1 MRVSVSDLP
10 HTGTLKRVSDKAT
23 SSQPMDSSLHA
34 RWEELAAQVRYHRDK
49 YYNGTPEITDAEFDV
64 LFSRLQQLEAEHPGL
79 RAPDS
84 PTLEVG
90 APSPEGSS
98 FENTAHLERMYSLDN
113 VFSKDELEQ
122 WLIRTP
128 SDTYSVELKID
139 GVSID
144 LVYRDGE
151 LATAATRGDG
161 TVGEEITANARMIT
175 GIPDHLQENDAFP
188 IPSVLE
194 VRGEVYIAIDD
205 FPLVNEQRQLENKKP
220 FANPRNAAA
229 GSMRQKDPQAVKK
242 RKLTLVCHGIGAAEG
257 ISFESQTEAY
267 KALAAF
273 GLPVSEYTT
282 VVHSHEEVHEMVEKW
297 ADHRHDAVFEMDG
310 MVVKVDNREQQRAL
324 GATSRAP
331 RWAIAYKYPPEEA
344 VTKLVDVR
352 VGVGRT
358 GRVTPFAIMEPVEVA
373 GSTVEMATLH
383 NQSEVNRKGVLIG
396 DQVVIRKAGEVIPEV
411 LGPVADLRDG
421 TERPFVF
428 PTLCPQCGTKLA
440 PAKEED
446 ADWRCPNTR
455 SCPGQL
461 AGRLEY
467 IAGRGVFDIE
477 ALGEKAAAD
486 LVRTGI
492 LTDEADLFTLTEDDL
507 LDSRVYTNSKGAV
520 NAAGKKL
527 IAGLKTQKETDL
539 WRVITGLSIRHV
551 GPTAARALAREFG
564 SMDAI
569 RKATEEELAA
579 TEGVGGVIAASIVDW
594 FSVDWHRAIVD
605 AWAEAGVTMED
616 ERGEAKEQTL
626 EGLTIVVTGSLENYT
641 RDGVK
646 EAIIERGGKASGSV
660 SKKTDYVVVG
670 ANAGS
675 KAAKAEELG
684 RPIINEQQFEE
695 LLATGAVTS
704 LL

>member
-1 MRVSVSDLP
+1 
-10 HTGTLKRVSDKAT
+10 
-23 SSQPMDSSLHA
+23 MDSSLHA

-64 LFSRLQQLEAEHPGL
+64 LFSQLQQLEAEYPGL

-98 FENTAHLERMYSLDN
+98 FENIAHLERMYSLDN

>member
-1 MRVSVSDLP
+1 MEPALRA
-10 HTGTLKRVSDKAT
+10 G
-23 SSQPMDSSLHA
+23 
-34 RWEELAAQVRYHRDK
+34 WEDLAAQVRYHRDK
-49 YYNGTPEITDAEFDV
+49 YYNGTAEITDAEFDA
-64 LFSRLQQLEAEHPGL
+64 LFSRLQALEEEHPGL
-79 RAPDS
+79 RTPDS
-84 PTLEVG
+84 PTLQVG

-98 FENTAHLERMYSLDN
+98 FENIAHLERMYSLDN

-151 LATAATRGDG
+151 LTTAATRGDG
-161 TVGEEITANARMIT
+161 TVGEEITANARMIA
-175 GIPDHLQENDAFP
+175 GIPDRLEENDSFP

-194 VRGEVYIAIDD
+194 VRGEVYIAVED
-205 FPLVNEQRQLENKKP
+205 FPLVNEQRQKENKKP

-242 RKLTLVCHGIGAAEG
+242 RRLTLVCHGIGAAEG
-257 ISFESQTEAY
+257 ISFESQSQAYEA
-267 KALAAF
+267 LVAF
-273 GLPVSEYTT
+273 GLPVSEYTK

-310 MVVKVDNREQQRAL
+310 MVVKVDNREQQWAL

-331 RWAIAYKYPPEEA
+331 RWAIAYKYPPEQA
-344 VTKLVDVR
+344 VTKLLDVR

-383 NQSEVNRKGVLIG
+383 NQSEVKRKGVLIG

-411 LGPVADLRDG
+411 LGPMADLREG

-461 AGRLEY
+461 SGRLEY

-477 ALGEKAAAD
+477 ALGEKAAED

-492 LTDEADLFTLTEDDL
+492 LTDEAELFTLTENDL

-527 IAGLKTQKETDL
+527 IAGLETQKETDL

-569 RKATEEELAA
+569 RSASEEELAA
-579 TEGVGGVIAASIVDW
+579 TDGVGGVIASSIVQW

-605 AWAEAGVTMED
+605 AWAKAGVTME
-616 ERGEAKEQTL
+616 EEQGEEKEQTL
-626 EGLTIVVTGSLENYT
+626 EGLTIVVTGSLENFT
-641 RDGVK
+641 RDSVK
-646 EAIIERGGKASGSV
+646 EAIIARGGKASSSV

-675 KAAKAEELG
+675 KATKAEELG

-695 LLATGAVTS
+695 LLETGTVTS

>member
-1 MRVSVSDLP
+1 
-10 HTGTLKRVSDKAT
+10 
-23 SSQPMDSSLHA
+23 
-34 RWEELAAQVRYHRDK
+34 
-49 YYNGTPEITDAEFDV
+49 
-64 LFSRLQQLEAEHPGL
+64 
-79 RAPDS
+79 
-84 PTLEVG
+84 
-90 APSPEGSS
+90 
-98 FENTAHLERMYSLDN
+98 
-113 VFSKDELEQ
+113 
-122 WLIRTP
+122 
-128 SDTYSVELKID
+128 
-139 GVSID
+139 
-144 LVYRDGE
+144 
-151 LATAATRGDG
+151 
-161 TVGEEITANARMIT
+161 
-175 GIPDHLQENDAFP
+175 
-188 IPSVLE
+188 
-194 VRGEVYIAIDD
+194 
-205 FPLVNEQRQLENKKP
+205 
-220 FANPRNAAA
+220 
-229 GSMRQKDPQAVKK
+229 
-242 RKLTLVCHGIGAAEG
+242 
-257 ISFESQTEAY
+257 
-267 KALAAF
+267 
-273 GLPVSEYTT
+273 
-282 VVHSHEEVHEMVEKW
+282 MVEKW

-331 RWAIAYKYPPEEA
+331 RWAIAYKYPPEQA
-344 VTKLVDVR
+344 VTKLLDVR

-383 NQSEVNRKGVLIG
+383 NQSEVKRKGVLIG

-411 LGPVADLRDG
+411 LGPMADLREG

-477 ALGEKAAAD
+477 ALGEKAAED

-492 LTDEADLFTLTEDDL
+492 LTDEAELFTLTENDL
-507 LDSRVYTNSKGAV
+507 LDSRVYTNSKGTV

-527 IAGLKTQKETDL
+527 IAGLETQKETDL

-569 RKATEEELAA
+569 RSASEEELAA
-579 TEGVGGVIAASIVDW
+579 TDGVGGVIASSLVQW

-605 AWAEAGVTMED
+605 AWAKAGVTME
-616 ERGEAKEQTL
+616 EEQGEEKVQTL
-626 EGLTIVVTGSLENYT
+626 EGLTIVVTGSLENFT
-641 RDGVK
+641 RDSVK
-646 EAIIERGGKASGSV
+646 EAIIARGGKASSSV

-675 KAAKAEELG
+675 KATKAEELG

-695 LLATGAVTS
+695 LLETGAVTS

>member
-1 MRVSVSDLP
+1 
-10 HTGTLKRVSDKAT
+10 
-23 SSQPMDSSLHA
+23 MDSSLHA

-64 LFSRLQQLEAEHPGL
+64 LFSQLQQLEAEHPGL

-98 FENTAHLERMYSLDN
+98 FENIAHLERMYSLDN

-188 IPSVLE
+188 IPGVLE

-383 NQSEVNRKGVLIG
+383 NQSEVKRKGVLIG

-646 EAIIERGGKASGSV
+646 GAIIERGGKASGSV